1 MTLAARFLPMNDTV
15 RIVIYL
21 TAYLVAGYDV
31 VWTALRNIVHGE
43 LFDECFLMTVASIGA
58 LCLQDFTEGIAVMV
72 LYQLGEMLQDMA
84 VDKSRGAISE
94 LMDIRP
100 DSARLEKD
108 GQETVVSPAEVAVGS
123 VIVVRPGE
131 KIPLDG
137 VVLTGESSLDTA
149 ALTGESMP
157 RHVREGSEVLSGC
170 INQTSLLRI
179 RTTQPFETST
189 ASRILEMVSSASDKK
204 AKTDQFITRFSRIY
218 TPVVVGLAVLLA
230 IIPPLVTDM
239 NFAPW
244 ISRALT
250 FLVISCPCALVI
262 SVPLTFFSGIG
273 CASQRGVLVKGAN
286 SLEMLADTGIAVF
299 DKTGTLTQGVFSVV
313 AVHPKEVSDRELV
326 HLAASLEK
334 NSNHPIAV
342 SLREKCEEAL
352 SEPADVEEVAGK
364 GLRGTVEGK
373 SVWAGNAKLMAEA
386 DLEAPPCHRQGTI
399 VHMAVDGVY
408 CGHIVIADQVKKNA
422 REALKGLKEL
432 GVRKTVMLTGDSA
445 SAAQA
450 AAEQVGVDQVE
461 VGLLPDG
468 KVEKVEA
475 LLKEKKEKENLIFVG
490 DGVNDAPVLARAD
503 VGVAMGAMGSDAA
516 IEAADVVLM
525 DDDPQKLVTAV
536 RVARGTVAIC
546 KQNIVFAL
554 AVKAIVMALGAMG
567 LASMWLAVFAD
578 VGVCLLAVANAMR
591 AMRIR

>member
-1 MTLAARFLPMNDTV
+1 M
-15 RIVIYL
+15 
-21 TAYLVAGYDV
+21 
-31 VWTALRNIVHGE
+31 
-43 LFDECFLMTVASIGA
+43 
-58 LCLQDFTEGIAVMV
+58 
-72 LYQLGEMLQDMA
+72 
-84 VDKSRGAISE
+84 
-94 LMDIRP
+94 
-100 DSARLEKD
+100 
-108 GQETVVSPAEVAVGS
+108 
-123 VIVVRPGE
+123 
-131 KIPLDG
+131 
-137 VVLTGESSLDTA
+137 
-149 ALTGESMP
+149 
-157 RHVREGSEVLSGC
+157 
-170 INQTSLLRI
+170 
-179 RTTQPFETST
+179 
-189 ASRILEMVSSASDKK
+189 
-204 AKTDQFITRFSRIY
+204 
-218 TPVVVGLAVLLA
+218 LLA

-239 NFAPW
+239 NFFPW

-299 DKTGTLTQGVFSVV
+299 DKTGTMTQGVFSVV
-313 AVHPKEVSDRELV
+313 AVHPKEVSDRELL

-386 DLEAPPCHRQGTI
+386 GLEAPSCHRQGTI
-399 VHMAVDGVY
+399 VHVAVDGVY

-461 VGLLPDG
+461 AGLLPDG